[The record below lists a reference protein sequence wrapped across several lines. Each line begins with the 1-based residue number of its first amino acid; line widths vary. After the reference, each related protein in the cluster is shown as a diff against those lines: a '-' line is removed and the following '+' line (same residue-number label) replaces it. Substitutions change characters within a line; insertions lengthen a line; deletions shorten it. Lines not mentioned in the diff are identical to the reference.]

1 MPGFRVR
8 LLRSRPGV
16 TRYRARKETSLAQV
30 GVFRMP
36 VDIGLGEGAQRVD
49 LQPLAT
55 GRIEH
60 AADQRLADATP
71 LELFGNL
78 GVEHGQHPVVALVV
92 GEGNM
97 AIGFEFE
104 SADARY
110 CRERYWSRH
119 GLSTFVM

>member
-36 VDIGLGEGAQRVD
+36 LLIGLGEGAPRVD

-60 AADQRLADATP
+60 AADQRRAEAAP

-78 GVEHGQHPVVALVV
+78 GVEHGEHPVGALVA

-104 SADARY
+104 ALTA
-110 CRERYWSRH
+110 WIVVN
-119 GLSTFVM
+119 GIGQ